1 MNSWFRAFLCITCL
15 LLAAPALAQEEE
27 LTAEQQAAMEQSIE
41 KSFEEEITV
50 TGSLIPRADLTAL
63 SPVTVLDVQQ
73 ELTYSGVNRLE
84 DLVVTLPQVFASQN
98 ATIANGASGMATINL
113 RNLGTPRTL
122 VLVNGRRLAPGDPW
136 QGSASYSPDIHQV
149 PAALVKRVDV
159 LTGGASTVYGSDAVA
174 GVVNFIMDDDFEG
187 FRGGLQYSFYQHD
200 NNNATAQRINEEAG
214 FDAPTGGTNDGEA
227 INAYFSLGG
236 KFADGKGHAVG
247 YATYRKINAILKGDR
262 DYTNCAVSAD
272 SDGPACGGSSTI
284 AEGRFIAYNADGSFN
299 GDYML
304 GNGNEFV
311 PRAGTVFNY
320 GPYNHMQ
327 RPDEK
332 FTAGAFAHYTV
343 NDHFEPYIEVMTM
356 SNFTDAQIAFT
367 GTFFNSTSINCDN
380 PLLSAQQRN
389 TICGPGTGYG
399 PTDLAEVYIGKR
411 NVEGN
416 PRFNALGHDVLRIVA
431 GIRGDINDQWS
442 YDFYALHAQNNSTD
456 VYNNDMSIE
465 RLNNATIVV
474 TDPDTGNPVC
484 VNDPDN
490 CVPYNLYEEG
500 AITQDMTDYLS
511 VDIVMNGRTKTDVAN
526 LTFTGD
532 LEDYGVRI
540 PSASEGLAL
549 AAGFEYRQ
557 EWMANYPDEVYQFGG
572 ATGQGGGV
580 PRVKASYEVEEFFL
594 ELAVPIVQDRSAF
607 RDLTIELGYRYSD
620 YSTSGG
626 FNTYKGL
633 INWAINDSFRL
644 RGGYNRAVRAPNVW
658 DLFVPARFGLGGS
671 NDICAGP
678 NPTATVEECARTG
691 VAPGQY
697 GLILANPADQYNNLG
712 GGNPDLTPET
722 ADTITAGL
730 VVTPTAVPG
739 LSLTFDYYDIQV
751 TDTIGSLGFDD
762 ILQQCANTGDPAL
775 CDLINRDS
783 IGTLWLTQAGYI
795 ENTNQN
801 IGEIGA
807 EGVDFN
813 GAYMIGLGSAGFLPI
828 EMNGTYTMTNSF
840 ANPLVSYDCVG
851 YFGFQCGQALPDWRH
866 RFRATWE
873 TNFNLNISLGWR
885 YIGEVDV
892 DDASPNPDI
901 GDPDAMPE
909 WVINDIDKIPAYN
922 WFDLAFSYLMNNG
935 IRWTIGVNNIFDEEP
950 PLAPTFNDDFGV
962 NLYSVYDP
970 YGRYIFAGVQ
980 FAF

>member
-1 MNSWFRAFLCITCL
+1 
-15 LLAAPALAQEEE
+15 
-27 LTAEQQAAMEQSIE
+27 MEQSIE

-63 SPVTVLDVQQ
+63 SPVTVMDVQS
-73 ELTYSGVNRLE
+73 ELIYSGVNRLE
-84 DLVVTLPQVFASQN
+84 DLVVTLPQVFSSQN

-113 RNLGTPRTL
+113 RGMGTARTL

-136 QGSASYSPDIHQV
+136 QGSASYAPDLHQV

-174 GVVNFIMDDDFEG
+174 GVVNFIMDDDFVG
-187 FRGGLQYSFYQHD
+187 FRGGLQYSFYQH
-200 NNNATAQRINEEAG
+200 NNNNQLAQDINNDRG
-214 FDAPTGGTNDGEA
+214 FDPPTGTTTDGEA

-247 YATYRKINAILKGDR
+247 YATYRKINPILKGDR
-262 DYTNCAVSAD
+262 DYTNCAVSAG
-272 SDGPACGGSSTI
+272 SDGPVCGGSSTI

-304 GNGNEFV
+304 GNGDEFV

-320 GPYNHMQ
+320 GPYNHLQ

-343 NDHFEPYIEVMTM
+343 NDHFEPYIEVMAM
-356 SNFTDAQIAFT
+356 SNYTDAQIAFT
-367 GTFFNSTSINCDN
+367 GTFFNSSTINCDN
-380 PLLSAQQRN
+380 PLLSEQQRA

-399 PTDLAEVYIGKR
+399 PTDLAEVYVGKR
-411 NVEGN
+411 NVEGD
-416 PRFNALGHDVLRIVA
+416 PRSNALGHDTLRIVA

-442 YDFYALHAQNNSTD
+442 WDFYGLHAQNHSTD

-465 RLNNATIVV
+465 RLNNAIIVG
-474 TDPDTGNPVC
+474 TDDEGNPVC
-484 VNDPDN
+484 AEDSAN
-490 CVPYNLYEEG
+490 CVPYDLYTEG
-500 AITQDMTDYLS
+500 AITQEMTDYLS
-511 VDIVMNGRTKTDVAN
+511 VDISMSGRTKTQVAN

-532 LEDYGVRI
+532 LEDYGWQLG
-540 PSASEGLAL
+540 SASEGIAL
-549 AAGFEYRQ
+549 ATGFEYRQ
-557 EWMANYPDEVYQFGG
+557 EWMSNAPDEVYQFGG

-580 PRVKASYEVEEFFL
+580 PRVQASYDVQEFFL
-594 ELAVPIVQDRSAF
+594 EVALPLVQDRTAF
-607 RDLTIELGYRYSD
+607 QDLSLELGYRYSD

-633 INWAINDSFRL
+633 VNWAISDSFRL
-644 RGGYNRAVRAPNVW
+644 RGGYNRAVRAPNLW

-671 NDICAGP
+671 NDICAGA

-691 VAPGQY
+691 VAPNRY
-697 GLILANPADQYNNLG
+697 GTILANPADQYNNLG
-712 GGNPDLTPET
+712 GGNPDLVPET
-722 ADTITAGL
+722 ADTITAGI
-730 VVTPTAVPG
+730 VITPTGVPG
-739 LSLTFDYYDIQV
+739 LSLTFDYYDIKV
-751 TDTIGSLGFDD
+751 EDTVGSLGFDD
-762 ILQQCANTGDPAL
+762 ILQTCANTGDPAM

-783 IGTLWLTQAGYI
+783 VGTLWLTTAGHI
-795 ENTNQN
+795 VTTNQN
-801 IGEIGA
+801 VGNLHR

-813 GAYMIGLGSAGFLPI
+813 GAYMIGLGNAGFLPI
-828 EMNGTYTMTNSF
+828 EMNGTYTMTDYF
-840 ANPLVSYDCVG
+840 ENPLVAYDCVG
-851 YFGFQCGQALPDWRH
+851 YFGFQCGQVAPEWRH

-885 YIGEVDV
+885 HLGQTEV

-901 GDPDAMPE
+901 GDPDAMPRWE
-909 WVINDIDKIPAYN
+909 ANDIDTIAAHN
-922 WFDLAFSYLMNNG
+922 WFDLALSYLMNNG
-935 IRWTIGVNNIFDEEP
+935 IRFTIGVNNIFDEEP
-950 PLAPTFNDDFGV
+950 PLAPTFNDDFGL
-962 NLYSVYDP
+962 NLYSTHDP
-970 YGRYIFAGVQ
+970 YGRYVFAGIQ